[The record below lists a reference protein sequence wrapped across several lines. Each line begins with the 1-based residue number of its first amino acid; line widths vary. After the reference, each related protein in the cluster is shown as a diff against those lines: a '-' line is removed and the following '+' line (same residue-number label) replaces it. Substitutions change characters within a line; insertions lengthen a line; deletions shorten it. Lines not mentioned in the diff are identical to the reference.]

1 MRPQLRIANVEVD
14 TSRFDRAVK
23 IGLEQTTRSMAEFM
37 RARMFFL
44 LVRMYVLMPPRN
56 VQTQRVRVAN
66 YLQATIGDFNKIDK
80 KTGKRF
86 GRARLLRRVHLIVQA
101 RNAKEG
107 KIALYGPTMREAAG
121 SFMRK
126 SVGSVGYLKSGVVK
140 AIRKVSPKFKQFGKA
155 DKKGNLH
162 GGNKAAQN
170 LAFFYGAEQRNVAMH
185 KGTNATY
192 RPPENSFKS
201 SSTVNIVAGVQDSQ
215 VSKVDAIYNATAQ
228 RAFADEA
235 VELEKHLGLV
245 VEDLAQ
251 QMGFEKR

>member
-44 LVRMYVLMPPRN
+44 LVRMFVLMPPRN
-56 VQTQRVRVAN
+56 VQTQRVRIAN
-66 YLQATIGDFNKIDK
+66 YLGQTLGDINSVSK
-80 KTGKRF
+80 KTGKRL
-86 GRARLLRRVHLIVQA
+86 GKTRLLRRVHLIVQA
-101 RNAKEG
+101 RNANEG
-107 KIALYGPTMREAAG
+107 KIGLHGATMREAAG
-121 SFMRK
+121 KFMRR
-126 SVGSVGYLKSGVVK
+126 SVASVGYLKSGIVK
-140 AIRKVSPKFKQFGKA
+140 AIRKVSPGFTQYGRTTGKNPF
-155 DKKGNLH
+155 KGNA
-162 GGNKAAQN
+162 AAQR
-170 LAFFYGAEQRNVAMH
+170 LASEYGAEQANVAMH

-245 VEDLAQ
+245 VEDLAK